1 MKLPPYL
8 TFACRGF
15 ALLVP
20 VLALMAYLWWTGTA
34 RSGDP
39 SVTNALIDT
48 CVAIE
53 RKTGRNG
60 LACVGRVLVPCKA
73 DPDNA
78 HKEDQ
83 MECDEREFVLWNR
96 LMVQELR
103 ALRAKLS
110 EEKKAKLRETQGL
123 WDKFHTAN
131 CRLPYALFE
140 GDKADFAGPACS
152 IDLLAARAIQLRDWR
167 EALTDKVTEK
177 K

>member
-20 VLALMAYLWWTGTA
+20 VLALMIYLWWVGTA

-48 CVAIE
+48 CVDIE
-53 RKTGRNG
+53 RGTGRNG

-78 HKEDQ
+78 HKADQ
-83 MECDEREFVLWNR
+83 MECDEREYVLWSR
-96 LMVQELR
+96 LMVQELK
-103 ALRAKLS
+103 ALGAKLS
-110 EEKKAKLRETQGL
+110 AEKKAKLRETQGL
-123 WDKFHTAN
+123 WDRFHTAN
-131 CRLPYALFE
+131 CQLPAALCALP
-140 GDKADFAGPACS
+140 GRQGRCRRAG
-152 IDLLAARAIQLRDWR
+152 LLDRHARGPRHSAARLAGGFDGN
-167 EALTDKVTEK
+167 AD
-177 K
+177 